1 VLRSTRQRR
10 ARRSIRIVIVLV
22 VFAVWF
28 VVAVPLAVIVGR
40 VLYKL
45 GATDR
50 ITLRLGHPRGGKG
63 KAGDGEPG
71 TSTGAATG

>member
-1 VLRSTRQRR
+1 VFRSTPQRR

-22 VFAVWF
+22 IFAAWF

-50 ITLRLGHPRGGKG
+50 ITLRLAHPRGGKG

-71 TSTGAATG
+71 TSTDVATG

>member
-1 VLRSTRQRR
+1 VFRSTRQRR

-22 VFAVWF
+22 LFAVWF

-50 ITLRLGHPRGGKG
+50 ITLRLAHPRGGKG

-71 TSTGAATG
+71 TSAGAATG

>member
-1 VLRSTRQRR
+1 
-10 ARRSIRIVIVLV
+10 VIVLV

-45 GATDR
+45 GATDH
-50 ITLRLGHPRGGKG
+50 ITQRVAHPRGGKG
-63 KAGDGEPG
+63 KADDGEPG
-71 TSTGAATG
+71 TSTDVATG